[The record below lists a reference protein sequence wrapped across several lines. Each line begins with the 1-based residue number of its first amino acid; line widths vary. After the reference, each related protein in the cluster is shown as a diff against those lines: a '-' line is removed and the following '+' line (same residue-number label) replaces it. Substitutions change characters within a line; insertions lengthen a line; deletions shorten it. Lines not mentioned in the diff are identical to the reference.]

1 MMAPGSGAGLL
12 DCGRRSANATV
23 LEETTVIQSV
33 ATPAAGT
40 PSGSEGVSPA
50 LPFGVQVSVLPFNE
64 HPTLTEFAPVK
75 APPAASTMNGAAGVR

>member
-1 MMAPGSGAGLL
+1 MMAPGSEISLL
-12 DCGRRSANATV
+12 ESGGRSANATV
-23 LEETTVIQSV
+23 PEETTVIQNV

-64 HPTLTEFAPVK
+64 RSTLTEFAPVK
-75 APPAASTMNGAAGVR
+75 TPPAASTMNGAAGVR